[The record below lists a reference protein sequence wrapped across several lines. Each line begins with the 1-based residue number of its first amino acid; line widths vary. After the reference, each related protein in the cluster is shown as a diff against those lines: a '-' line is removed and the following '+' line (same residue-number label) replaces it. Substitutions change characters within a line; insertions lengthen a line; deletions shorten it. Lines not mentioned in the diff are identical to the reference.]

1 MMEESIKSNLK
12 IKALIIL
19 LIATLLLGVSTLFC
33 TVKAADEES
42 DVPAATEETQEDP
55 QEDPVITPKLNSK
68 IYFEGKTYK
77 LPNKDKVRKEY
88 KDGELG
94 CGIISI
100 ISKRAKHPVYVS
112 GEGWID
118 AEQIKDIEKYI
129 TLTFERTEGL
139 KSTLKINGEFVTAE
153 SANEGIV
160 KYQNGELRAIGNGTT
175 TVNITKKDGE
185 TIEALATVVNGE
197 LTLNIPEKTAT
208 GELSATAEIADK
220 ITVEASGNGAAALVI
235 DENGIGV
242 AAEGEASANLKV
254 DEKEIASVSGD
265 AQGSLVASRDGVV
278 AEGTASQT
286 MTILE
291 KLKIRLSERA
301 NASVNREEAAASVG
315 GDVEVND
322 NEVASGDAGLSYN
335 YQEEDPKGS
344 LKAEILGN
352 EIVNVEERPIRIIST
367 LKNLM
372 ATLRA
377 R

>member
-77 LPNKDKVRKEY
+77 LPNKDRVRKEY

-129 TLTFERTEGL
+129 TLTFEKTEGL
-139 KSTLKINGEFVTAE
+139 KSTLKINGEFVNAE
-153 SANEGIV
+153 SANEGII
-160 KYQNGELRAIGNGTT
+160 KYENGELRVVGNGTT

-197 LTLNIPEKTAT
+197 LTLNIPEKTVT

-265 AQGSLVASRDGVV
+265 AQGSLVATKDGVV

-301 NASVNREEAAASVG
+301 NAEINKEEAAVSVG

-352 EIVNVEERPIRIIST
+352 EIVNVEEKPIRIIST

-372 ATLRA
+372 ASLRA

>member
-42 DVPAATEETQEDP
+42 DVPVATEETQEDP

-77 LPNKDKVRKEY
+77 LPNKDRVRKEY

-129 TLTFERTEGL
+129 TLTFEKTEGL
-139 KSTLKINGEFVTAE
+139 KSTLKINGEFVNAE
-153 SANEGIV
+153 SANEGII
-160 KYQNGELRAIGNGTT
+160 KYENGELRVVGNGTT

-197 LTLNIPEKTAT
+197 LTLNIPEKTVT

-265 AQGSLVASRDGVV
+265 AQGSLVATKDGVV

-301 NASVNREEAAASVG
+301 NAEINKEEAAVSVG

-352 EIVNVEERPIRIIST
+352 EIVNVEEKPIRIIST

-372 ATLRA
+372 ASLRA